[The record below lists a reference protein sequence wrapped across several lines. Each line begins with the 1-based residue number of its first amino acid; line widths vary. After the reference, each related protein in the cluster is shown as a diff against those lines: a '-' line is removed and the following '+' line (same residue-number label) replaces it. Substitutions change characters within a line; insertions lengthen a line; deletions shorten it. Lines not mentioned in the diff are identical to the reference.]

1 MDRKWTGH
9 ESGHEPEMNAEM
21 EVEMKAEME
30 AEMNRKWTGN
40 EAEMEADM
48 KAEMK
53 AEMKVEMKAE
63 MEAEMNR
70 KWTGNESGNQSGNE
84 SGNESGN
91 DSGNFFR
98 TTTAELLVP
107 HPLLTNSLPAAPEV
121 KGPSSTALPAT
132 PLALMELENVRR
144 VHVPVAR
151 GPPQTRQRRLLSCC
165 ARSRVSAHDTL
176 SPQQVHSALE
186 LFKLPGM
193 ATVTITI
200 RT

>member
-1 MDRKWTGH
+1 MK
-9 ESGHEPEMNAEM
+9 
-21 EVEMKAEME
+21 VEMKAEME
-30 AEMNRKWTGN
+30 V
-40 EAEMEADM
+40 DM

-70 KWTGNESGNQSGNE
+70 KWTGNESGKQSGNESGKWAGNE
-84 SGNESGN
+84 SGNESR
-91 DSGNFFR
+91 NFFR

-151 GPPQTRQRRLLSCC
+151 GPPGPNETTATTELL
-165 ARSRVSAHDTL
+165 
-176 SPQQVHSALE
+176 
-186 LFKLPGM
+186 
-193 ATVTITI
+193 
-200 RT
+200 RTFQGERP

>member
-1 MDRKWTGH
+1 MHLQGPSNKI
-9 ESGHEPEMNAEM
+9 A
-21 EVEMKAEME
+21 MKAEME
-30 AEMNRKWTGN
+30 AEM
-40 EAEMEADM
+40 AP
-48 KAEMK
+48 EMK
-53 AEMKVEMKAE
+53 
-63 MEAEMNR
+63 AEMNR
-70 KWTGNESGNQSGNE
+70 KWTGNE

-144 VHVPVAR
+144 VHVPVAQ

-165 ARSRVSAHDTL
+165 ARSRVSARDTL

>member
-1 MDRKWTGH
+1 M
-9 ESGHEPEMNAEM
+9 
-21 EVEMKAEME
+21 EMKAEME
-30 AEMNRKWTGN
+30 AEMNRKWTG
-40 EAEMEADM
+40 D
-48 KAEMK
+48 
-53 AEMKVEMKAE
+53 
-63 MEAEMNR
+63 
-70 KWTGNESGNQSGNE
+70 ESGNQ

-98 TTTAELLVP
+98 TTTAELVVP

-144 VHVPVAR
+144 VHAPVAR

-165 ARSRVSAHDTL
+165 ARSRVSARDTL

-186 LFKLPGM
+186 LFKFARHGHCYDHNKDLRKASFRPRAALRFLGRLG
-193 ATVTITI
+193 I
-200 RT
+200 